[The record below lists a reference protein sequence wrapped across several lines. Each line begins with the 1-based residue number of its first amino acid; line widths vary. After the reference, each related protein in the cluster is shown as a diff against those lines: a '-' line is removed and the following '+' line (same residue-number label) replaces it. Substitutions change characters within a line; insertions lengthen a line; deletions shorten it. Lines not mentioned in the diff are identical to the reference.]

1 MGEVT
6 KAQTQ
11 TPSLKTMVSS
21 ESVKKRF
28 NEILGKKISGLCVQ
42 LDFCI

>member
-21 ESVKKRF
+21 DVLMKSWVK
-28 NEILGKKISGLCVQ
+28 NQQPLYLV
-42 LDFCI
+42 